1 MSQLSS
7 RVRADASK
15 RRRRNRA
22 RLMSVYV
29 AGATAYCAWA
39 YPDERLLIT
48 SAAMSPEIVT
58 LIEQLDAND
67 AVYLEEGATER
78 EEIDIAASFGA
89 YLPDG
94 MNSRRSRPAVPP
106 STRRALGVAL
116 LAAECVVDFGYH
128 LKPPKEQGL
137 FEHGS
142 TKTRETVSVEYTW
155 N

>member
-7 RVRADASK
+7 RVRADVPK
-15 RRRRNRA
+15 RRNSNRA

-78 EEIDIAASFGA
+78 EEIDFAASFGA
-89 YLPDG
+89 YVPEG

-116 LAAECVVDFGYH
+116 LERSKGR
-128 LKPPKEQGL
+128 KRI
-137 FEHGS
+137 S
-142 TKTRETVSVEYTW
+142 
-155 N
+155 

>member
-7 RVRADASK
+7 RIRADVPK
-15 RRRRNRA
+15 RRRPNRA

-39 YPDERLLIT
+39 YPSERLVIT
-48 SAAMSPEIVT
+48 TAAMGPEIVT

-67 AVYLEEGATER
+67 AVYLEEGATEI
-78 EEIDIAASFGA
+78 EEIDFAASFGA

-106 STRRALGVAL
+106 STRRSLGVAL
-116 LAAECVVDFGYH
+116 LERSKGRRRI
-128 LKPPKEQGL
+128 
-137 FEHGS
+137 S
-142 TKTRETVSVEYTW
+142 
-155 N
+155 

>member
-7 RVRADASK
+7 RVRADVPK
-15 RRRRNRA
+15 RRNSNRA

-67 AVYLEEGATER
+67 AVYLEEGATEL
-78 EEIDIAASFGA
+78 EEIDFAASFGT

-94 MNSRRSRPAVPP
+94 MNSHRNRPAVPP

-116 LAAECVVDFGYH
+116 
-128 LKPPKEQGL
+128 
-137 FEHGS
+137 
-142 TKTRETVSVEYTW
+142 RERNKGRKRIS
-155 N
+155 

>member
-1 MSQLSS
+1 
-7 RVRADASK
+7 
-15 RRRRNRA
+15 
-22 RLMSVYV
+22 MSVYV

-58 LIEQLDAND
+58 LIEQLDANN

-78 EEIDIAASFGA
+78 EEIDFAASFGA

-116 LAAECVVDFGYH
+116 LERSKGRRRI
-128 LKPPKEQGL
+128 
-137 FEHGS
+137 S
-142 TKTRETVSVEYTW
+142 
-155 N
+155 